1 MLLKTNFGDP
11 MKRYQVRFRASKRR
25 VSALPRGMLLWPKA
39 IDAVLTRHMDLEPE
53 ARIRYVGEV
62 EAPDPDEC
70 HAAIKMCYEHVVI
83 EQTRRLPTKP
93 PTKPVKPRTD
103 PWPADED

>member
-1 MLLKTNFGDP
+1 

-25 VSALPRGMLLWPKA
+25 VTALPRGMKLWPKA
-39 IDAVLTRHMDLEPE
+39 MDAILTRCIDLEPE
-53 ARIRYVGEV
+53 ARIMYVGEV

-83 EQTRRLPTKP
+83 IQTRRLPSKG
-93 PTKPVKPRTD
+93 PTRPIRTD
-103 PWPADED
+103 PWPATED